1 MFNSLG
7 KAPDETVGVNQL
19 GISLAKTRESYRTQ
33 IDLLYGRDAYHF
45 QSFMNEQNQWDL
57 SDSFSHGAYAIAIPQ
72 LFVETTLNDWAI
84 KAGHFLFNSTSGLYS
99 NDRFFASRTFAE
111 TAFLGP
117 HTLSGI
123 TAARQFEKTEMTV
136 GWAAGANTGFASDSE
151 SSDVF
156 VLGANH
162 QFSDKLILTY
172 SALIGD
178 FIAFPFEDT
187 DYYHELNI
195 AYQLFD
201 NLTLDVTHVEYNTTA
216 SFEIWRQSAHYKIN
230 DTLTLGE
237 RYESFVADT
246 LVIESVSVGLN
257 YHREGWN
264 NAVLRPEF
272 RWSKSQ
278 DDQPPTERETT
289 FIMDAVFHF

>member
-1 MFNSLG
+1 
-7 KAPDETVGVNQL
+7 
-19 GISLAKTRESYRTQ
+19 
-33 IDLLYGRDAYHF
+33 
-45 QSFMNEQNQWDL
+45 
-57 SDSFSHGAYAIAIPQ
+57 
-72 LFVETTLNDWAI
+72 
-84 KAGHFLFNSTSGLYS
+84 
-99 NDRFFASRTFAE
+99 
-111 TAFLGP
+111 
-117 HTLSGI
+117 
-123 TAARQFEKTEMTV
+123 MTV

-195 AYQLFD
+195 VYQLFD
-201 NLTLDVTHVEYNTTA
+201 DLTLDVTHVEYNTTA

-272 RWSKSQ
+272 RWSNSQ
-278 DDQPPTERETT
+278 DDQPPTQRETT